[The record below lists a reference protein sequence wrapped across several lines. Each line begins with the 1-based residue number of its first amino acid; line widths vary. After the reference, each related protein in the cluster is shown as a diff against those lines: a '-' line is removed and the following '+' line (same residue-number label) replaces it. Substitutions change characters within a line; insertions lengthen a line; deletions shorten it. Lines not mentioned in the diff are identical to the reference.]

1 MSGAP
6 ARTKATL
13 AELLA
18 CPEHERYEL
27 VAGELVP
34 KEAGSARHGAAQGAV
49 FEQLGPFRRGSGGPP
64 ERPGG
69 WWFAVEAL
77 VELAPDE
84 VRRPDVAGWRRDHL
98 EALPSEAPVRV
109 VPDWICEV
117 LSPSNASNDTVEKM
131 ALYHRAQVRHY
142 WLLDPRDGT
151 LAVYRWHG
159 DGYLHVLAARRGTRA
174 RAEPFDA
181 LELAIDALFGDEE

>member
-1 MSGAP
+1 M
-6 ARTKATL
+6 

-27 VAGELVP
+27 VAGELAP

-49 FEQLGPFRRGSGGPP
+49 FEQLGPFRRPSGGPS

-77 VELAPDE
+77 VELGADE
-84 VRRPDVAGWRRDHL
+84 VRRPDVAGWRRDRL
-98 EALPSEAPVRV
+98 AALPSEAPVRV

-117 LSPSNASNDTVEKM
+117 LSPSNASTDTVENGS
-131 ALYHRAQVRHY
+131 LYHRAQVRHY
-142 WLLDPRDGT
+142 WLLDPRDDT
-151 LAVYRWHG
+151 LAAYRWHV
-159 DGYLHVLAARRGTRA
+159 DGYLHVLAARRGA
-174 RAEPFDA
+174 RVRVEPFDA
-181 LELAIDALFGDEE
+181 LELSIDALFGDED